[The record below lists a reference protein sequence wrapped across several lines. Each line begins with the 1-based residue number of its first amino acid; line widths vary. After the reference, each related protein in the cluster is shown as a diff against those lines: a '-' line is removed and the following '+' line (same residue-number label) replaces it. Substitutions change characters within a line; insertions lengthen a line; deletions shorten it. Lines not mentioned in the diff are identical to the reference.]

1 MRYGELIN
9 LLIVDLQGLLRSH
22 VRIKDATFQQVI
34 AISIIPDT
42 GIEMTSLSRKLG
54 IDNSTAT
61 RLVDGLGKKHWIE
74 KTLCPDDKRV
84 VIVLLTRKG
93 VMIQKKI
100 ESQFDKIGEK
110 VESLFAATDSI
121 NILEGMRSLHWKLAR
136 MLLNKK

>member
-1 MRYGELIN
+1 
-9 LLIVDLQGLLRSH
+9 
-22 VRIKDATFQQVI
+22 
-34 AISIIPDT
+34 
-42 GIEMTSLSRKLG
+42 MTSLSRKLG

-74 KTLCPDDKRV
+74 KTLYSDDKRV

-110 VESLFAATDSI
+110 VEATAPLGECQSILKSL
-121 NILEGMRSLHWKLAR
+121 
-136 MLLNKK
+136 